1 MKKLFLLLISALC
14 VTDGLFAQVLVPS
27 QLPNHTQKLLIHYFL
42 KFFLLVLYSQVDIY
56 N

>member
-27 QLPNHTQKLLIHYFL
+27 QLPNHTQKLLMKRGYGMFIHFG
-42 KFFLLVLYSQVDIY
+42 V
-56 N
+56 NT